1 MSIRPCKPCFVED
14 NYLSKQS
21 LLGLVR
27 FPSQSLLP
35 NLDFSLVGFT
45 AFHLYVSIKLRHCG
59 TFRSSTIVSLRSYSA
74 VTHSC
79 VPSVIFS
86 ASAITTSITA
96 RASMDFPLAE
106 ASNHPDR
113 MLFNVMRIESVL
125 PQKCF

>member
-59 TFRSSTIVSLRSYSA
+59 TFRSSTMVSFRSYSA
-74 VTHSC
+74 VTYSY
-79 VPSVIFS
+79 VPSLIYWTG
-86 ASAITTSITA
+86 AITTDITA
-96 RASMDFPLAE
+96 CASMDFPLPCG
-106 ASNHPDR
+106 SNCLGR
-113 MLFNVMRIESVL
+113 MIYLTIRGS
-125 PQKCF
+125 